1 MSGPRKCPD
10 CGEDLRVYSLEG
22 AIRESVASE
31 APNEWAL
38 NGDQLDTDYEAC
50 SDAEHAYCNHCGS
63 SFNARNGKKY
73 VEDPMVCIR
82 RAVEHVMEALD
93 KDMIPLPLRSGNPQQ
108 LAAAASADAN
118 RAIRLEDN
126 DPNILP

>member
-1 MSGPRKCPD
+1 
-10 CGEDLRVYSLEG
+10 
-22 AIRESVASE
+22 
-31 APNEWAL
+31 
-38 NGDQLDTDYEAC
+38 
-50 SDAEHAYCNHCGS
+50 
-63 SFNARNGKKY
+63 
-73 VEDPMVCIR
+73 
-82 RAVEHVMEALD
+82 MEALD